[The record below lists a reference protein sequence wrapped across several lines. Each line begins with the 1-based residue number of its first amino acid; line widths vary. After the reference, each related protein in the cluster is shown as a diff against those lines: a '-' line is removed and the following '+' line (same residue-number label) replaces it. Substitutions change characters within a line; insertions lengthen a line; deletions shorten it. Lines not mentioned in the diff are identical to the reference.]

1 MQPLLPGQVAIIT
14 GAGHGIGAAAARLL
28 ASEGASVVVNSL
40 HAQAAQEVTAEIERR
55 GGRAVAI
62 AGDVTDPDF
71 PGLLIEKTVET
82 FGAPDI
88 LVNNA
93 GHSWDGM
100 LHKMTDRQWEAMLEL
115 HVTAPFRL
123 IRAAAPFLRDAARCE
138 LAAGRSPRP
147 RSIVNVSSVGGVY
160 GNAGEANYCAAKAAL
175 IGLTRTI
182 AKEWGPLGIRC
193 NAIAFGFIS
202 TRLTGPQDGSAIEL
216 GETRIPLGITDRVRD
231 HVLERTPL
239 GRAGTPE
246 EAADSILY
254 LASPLSSFVTGH
266 VLEVT
271 GGFVC

>member
-1 MQPLLPGQVAIIT
+1 MRPLLTGQVAIIT

-28 ASEGASVVVNSL
+28 ASEGASVVVTSL
-40 HAQAAQEVTAEIERR
+40 HAQAAQEVTAAIEAS
-55 GGRAVAI
+55 GGRALAI
-62 AGDVTDPDF
+62 AGDMTDPSF
-71 PGLLIEKTVET
+71 PGLLIQKTVET
-82 FGAPDI
+82 FGALDI

-100 LHKMTDRQWEAMLEL
+100 LHKMTDRQWHAVLDL
-115 HVTAPFRL
+115 HATASFRL
-123 IRAAAPFLRDAARCE
+123 IRAAAPYMRDAAKAE
-138 LAAGRSPRP
+138 LSAGRSPRP

-175 IGLTRTI
+175 IGLTKTI
-182 AKEWGPLGIRC
+182 AKDWGPFGIRC
-193 NAIAFGFIS
+193 NAIAFGFIL
-202 TRLTGPQDGSAIEL
+202 TRLTGPQDGSTIEL
-216 GETRIPLGITDRVRD
+216 GEARIPVGIPDRVRD

-271 GGFVC
+271 GGFIC

>member
-1 MQPLLPGQVAIIT
+1 MQPLLQGQIAIIT
-14 GAGHGIGAAAARLL
+14 GAGHGIGAAAARLF
-28 ASEGASVVVNSL
+28 ASEGASVAVSSL
-40 HAQAAQEVTAEIERR
+40 HAQAAQEVTAKIEAA

-62 AGDVTDPDF
+62 AGDVTDPRF
-71 PGLLIEKTVET
+71 PDYLIQKTVET
-82 FGAPDI
+82 FGALDI

-100 LHKMTDRQWEAMLEL
+100 LHRMTDRQWQAMIDL
-115 HVTAPFRL
+115 HATAPFRL
-123 IRAAAPFLRDAARCE
+123 IRAAAPYLRDAAKAE
-138 LAAGRSPRP
+138 LAAGQTPRP

-175 IGLTRTI
+175 IGLTKTI
-182 AKEWGPLGIRC
+182 AKEWGPFGIRC
-193 NAIAFGFIS
+193 NAIAFGFIL
-202 TRLTGPQDGSAIEL
+202 TRLTGPQEGSTIEL
-216 GETRIPLGITDRVRD
+216 GEARIPVGITDQVRD

-254 LASPLSSFVTGH
+254 LASRLSSFVTGH